1 MVAQSLTEKRAF
13 TRMAVRLTAHC
24 RLGTRYVREAIADLS
39 LGGLL
44 LKTREPVREGTPVRV
59 AVALPLEEGPE
70 ICTLAG
76 TVTRVEKDVR
86 GLRSGVGVYF
96 DPEEIAA
103 LDRKALERFL
113 AEVPANPQ

>member
-13 TRMAVRLTAHC
+13 TRAAVSLTAHC
-24 RLGTRYVREAIADLS
+24 RLGSRYVREAIADLS

-59 AVALPLEEGPE
+59 AVALPLADGPQ

-76 TVTRVEKDVR
+76 TVARVQKDVR
-86 GLRSGVGVYF
+86 GLRSAVGVYF
-96 DPEEIAA
+96 DPDEIAT
-103 LDRKALERFL
+103 LDRQALEQFL
-113 AEVPANPQ
+113 ASCPASAQ